1 MEIKKIGFENHLGI
15 GFKRCVY
22 QLALTCINIFMLTL
36 CRLYTNNLTPFP
48 PTQCRHESVR
58 MKRKIL
64 KDFFAF
70 VSNYYYIFVIPL
82 LSIAV
87 FFVSQYLTRGISYF
101 IGKNGIKWG
110 FLSFMAILQFFVS
123 IMITWSVLSAF
134 SSDFLSEYETIK
146 MTSIIIIGG
155 APFNITILVWVA
167 LKLETYRLMKKRY
180 GKEFKDDT
188 FFQKIEDIER
198 KEDESI
204 KEAIKEKKTKDKD
217 GLDFAST

>member
-1 MEIKKIGFENHLGI
+1 MK
-15 GFKRCVY
+15 
-22 QLALTCINIFMLTL
+22 
-36 CRLYTNNLTPFP
+36 PFFNF
-48 PTQCRHESVR
+48 
-58 MKRKIL
+58 I
-64 KDFFAF
+64 
-70 VSNYYYIFVIPL
+70 SNYYYIFVIPL

-87 FFVSQYLTRGISYF
+87 FFVSQYLTRGINYF

-110 FLSFMAILQFFVS
+110 FLSFMAVLQFFVS

-180 GKEFKDDT
+180 GKEFKDDS
-188 FFQKIEDIER
+188 FFQKIEAIER
-198 KEDESI
+198 NENESI
-204 KEAIKEKKTKDKD
+204 KEGIKTKEKLHKENTQKDTNEKE
-217 GLDFAST
+217 

>member
-1 MEIKKIGFENHLGI
+1 
-15 GFKRCVY
+15 
-22 QLALTCINIFMLTL
+22 
-36 CRLYTNNLTPFP
+36 
-48 PTQCRHESVR
+48 
-58 MKRKIL
+58 MKA
-64 KDFFAF
+64 FFAF
-70 VSNYYYIFVIPL
+70 ISNYYYIFVVPL

-87 FFVSQYLTRGISYF
+87 FFVSQYLTRGINYF

-146 MTSIIIIGG
+146 ITAIIIIGG

-167 LKLETYRLMKKRY
+167 LKLETYRLMRKRY

-188 FFQKIEDIER
+188 FFEKIEAIER
-198 KEDESI
+198 NENESI

-217 GLDFAST
+217 VLTLPQHDKENT

>member
-1 MEIKKIGFENHLGI
+1 M
-15 GFKRCVY
+15 
-22 QLALTCINIFMLTL
+22 
-36 CRLYTNNLTPFP
+36 
-48 PTQCRHESVR
+48 
-58 MKRKIL
+58 
-64 KDFFAF
+64 
-70 VSNYYYIFVIPL
+70 PL

-87 FFVSQYLTRGISYF
+87 FFVSQYLTRGINYF

-110 FLSFMAILQFFVS
+110 FLSFMAVLQFFVS

-180 GKEFKDDT
+180 GKEFKDDS
-188 FFQKIEDIER
+188 FFQKVEAIEISEN
-198 KEDESI
+198 EII
-204 KEAIKEKKTKDKD
+204 KEAIKTKEKLHKENTQKDTNEKE
-217 GLDFAST
+217 

>member
-1 MEIKKIGFENHLGI
+1 M
-15 GFKRCVY
+15 
-22 QLALTCINIFMLTL
+22 
-36 CRLYTNNLTPFP
+36 
-48 PTQCRHESVR
+48 
-58 MKRKIL
+58 

-70 VSNYYYIFVIPL
+70 VSNYYYVFVIPL

-87 FFVSQYLTRGISYF
+87 FFVSQYLTRGINYF
-101 IGKNGIKWG
+101 IGPNGIKWG

-180 GKEFKDDT
+180 GNEFKDDA
-188 FFQKIEDIER
+188 FFQKIEAIER
-198 KEDESI
+198 KEDECTQESI
-204 KEAIKEKKTKDKD
+204 KEKIN
-217 GLDFAST
+217 

>member
-1 MEIKKIGFENHLGI
+1 M
-15 GFKRCVY
+15 
-22 QLALTCINIFMLTL
+22 
-36 CRLYTNNLTPFP
+36 
-48 PTQCRHESVR
+48 
-58 MKRKIL
+58 
-64 KDFFAF
+64 
-70 VSNYYYIFVIPL
+70 PL

-87 FFVSQYLTRGISYF
+87 FFVSQYLTRGINYF
-101 IGKNGIKWG
+101 IGANGIKWG

-180 GKEFKDDT
+180 GKEFKDDA

-198 KEDESI
+198 SENESI
-204 KEAIKEKKTKDKD
+204 KEAIKTKEKPHKENTQKDTNEKE
-217 GLDFAST
+217 

>member
-1 MEIKKIGFENHLGI
+1 MKP
-15 GFKRCVY
+15 
-22 QLALTCINIFMLTL
+22 IFT
-36 CRLYTNNLTPFP
+36 F
-48 PTQCRHESVR
+48 
-58 MKRKIL
+58 I
-64 KDFFAF
+64 
-70 VSNYYYIFVIPL
+70 SNYYYIFVVPL

-87 FFVSQYLTRGISYF
+87 FFVSQYLTRGINYF

-180 GKEFKDDT
+180 GKEFKDDA
-188 FFQKIEDIER
+188 FFQKIEAIER
-198 KEDESI
+198 NENESI
-204 KEAIKEKKTKDKD
+204 KEGIKTKEKPHKENTQKDTNEKE
-217 GLDFAST
+217 

>member
-1 MEIKKIGFENHLGI
+1 MKP
-15 GFKRCVY
+15 
-22 QLALTCINIFMLTL
+22 IFT
-36 CRLYTNNLTPFP
+36 F
-48 PTQCRHESVR
+48 
-58 MKRKIL
+58 I
-64 KDFFAF
+64 
-70 VSNYYYIFVIPL
+70 SNYYYIFVVPL

-87 FFVSQYLTRGISYF
+87 FFVSQYLTRGINYF
-101 IGKNGIKWG
+101 IGNNGIKWG

-180 GKEFKDDT
+180 GKEFKDDA

-198 KEDESI
+198 SENESI
-204 KEAIKEKKTKDKD
+204 KEAIKTKEKLHKENTQKDTNEKE
-217 GLDFAST
+217 

>member
-1 MEIKKIGFENHLGI
+1 MN
-15 GFKRCVY
+15 
-22 QLALTCINIFMLTL
+22 
-36 CRLYTNNLTPFP
+36 
-48 PTQCRHESVR
+48 
-58 MKRKIL
+58 RKIL

-70 VSNYYYIFVIPL
+70 VSNYYYVFVIPL

-87 FFVSQYLTRGISYF
+87 FFVSQYLTRGINYF
-101 IGKNGIKWG
+101 IGPNGIKWG

-180 GKEFKDDT
+180 GKEFKDDA

-204 KEAIKEKKTKDKD
+204 KEAIKEKKN
-217 GLDFAST
+217 

>member
-1 MEIKKIGFENHLGI
+1 MKPI
-15 GFKRCVY
+15 
-22 QLALTCINIFMLTL
+22 LTFI
-36 CRLYTNNLTPFP
+36 
-48 PTQCRHESVR
+48 
-58 MKRKIL
+58 
-64 KDFFAF
+64 
-70 VSNYYYIFVIPL
+70 SNYYYIFVVPL

-87 FFVSQYLTRGISYF
+87 FFVSQYLTRGINYF
-101 IGKNGIKWG
+101 IGNNGIKWG

-180 GKEFKDDT
+180 GKEFKDDA

-198 KEDESI
+198 NENESI
-204 KEAIKEKKTKDKD
+204 KEGIKTKEKLHKENTQKDTNEKE
-217 GLDFAST
+217 

>member
-1 MEIKKIGFENHLGI
+1 MKP
-15 GFKRCVY
+15 
-22 QLALTCINIFMLTL
+22 IFT
-36 CRLYTNNLTPFP
+36 F
-48 PTQCRHESVR
+48 
-58 MKRKIL
+58 I
-64 KDFFAF
+64 
-70 VSNYYYIFVIPL
+70 SNYYYIFVVPL

-87 FFVSQYLTRGISYF
+87 FFVSQYLTRGINYF

-110 FLSFMAILQFFVS
+110 FLSFMAVLQFFVS

-180 GKEFKDDT
+180 GKEFKDDS
-188 FFQKIEDIER
+188 FFEKVEATER
-198 KEDESI
+198 SENESI
-204 KEAIKEKKTKDKD
+204 KEAIKTKEKPHKENTQKDTNEKD
-217 GLDFAST
+217 

>member
-1 MEIKKIGFENHLGI
+1 MN
-15 GFKRCVY
+15 
-22 QLALTCINIFMLTL
+22 
-36 CRLYTNNLTPFP
+36 
-48 PTQCRHESVR
+48 
-58 MKRKIL
+58 RKIL

-70 VSNYYYIFVIPL
+70 VSNYYYVFVIPL

-87 FFVSQYLTRGISYF
+87 FFVSQYLTRGINYF
-101 IGKNGIKWG
+101 IGANGIKWG

-180 GKEFKDDT
+180 GKEFKDDA

-204 KEAIKEKKTKDKD
+204 KEAIKEKKN
-217 GLDFAST
+217 

>member
-1 MEIKKIGFENHLGI
+1 MKP
-15 GFKRCVY
+15 
-22 QLALTCINIFMLTL
+22 IFT
-36 CRLYTNNLTPFP
+36 F
-48 PTQCRHESVR
+48 
-58 MKRKIL
+58 I
-64 KDFFAF
+64 
-70 VSNYYYIFVIPL
+70 SNYYYIFVIPL

-87 FFVSQYLTRGISYF
+87 FFVSQYLTRGINYF
-101 IGKNGIKWG
+101 IGPNGIKWG

-180 GKEFKDDT
+180 GKEFKDDA

-198 KEDESI
+198 SENESI
-204 KEAIKEKKTKDKD
+204 KEAIKTKEKLHKENTQKDTNEKD
-217 GLDFAST
+217 

>member
-1 MEIKKIGFENHLGI
+1 MKPI
-15 GFKRCVY
+15 
-22 QLALTCINIFMLTL
+22 LTFI
-36 CRLYTNNLTPFP
+36 
-48 PTQCRHESVR
+48 
-58 MKRKIL
+58 
-64 KDFFAF
+64 
-70 VSNYYYIFVIPL
+70 SNYYYIFVIPL

-87 FFVSQYLTRGISYF
+87 FFVSQYLTRGINYF
-101 IGKNGIKWG
+101 IGANGIKWG

-180 GKEFKDDT
+180 GKEFKDDA

-198 KEDESI
+198 SENESI
-204 KEAIKEKKTKDKD
+204 KEAIKTKEKLHKENTQKDTNEKE
-217 GLDFAST
+217 

>member
-1 MEIKKIGFENHLGI
+1 MKP
-15 GFKRCVY
+15 
-22 QLALTCINIFMLTL
+22 IFT
-36 CRLYTNNLTPFP
+36 F
-48 PTQCRHESVR
+48 
-58 MKRKIL
+58 I
-64 KDFFAF
+64 
-70 VSNYYYIFVIPL
+70 SNYYYIFVVPL

-87 FFVSQYLTRGISYF
+87 FFVSQYLTRGINYF
-101 IGKNGIKWG
+101 IGANGIKWG

-146 MTSIIIIGG
+146 MTAIIIIGG

-180 GKEFKDDT
+180 GKEFKDDA

-198 KEDESI
+198 SENESI
-204 KEAIKEKKTKDKD
+204 KEGIKEKKTKDKD
-217 GLDFAST
+217 DDKEKVEHDKENTQKDNR

>member
-1 MEIKKIGFENHLGI
+1 MN
-15 GFKRCVY
+15 
-22 QLALTCINIFMLTL
+22 
-36 CRLYTNNLTPFP
+36 
-48 PTQCRHESVR
+48 
-58 MKRKIL
+58 RKIL

-70 VSNYYYIFVIPL
+70 VSNYYYVFVIPL

-87 FFVSQYLTRGISYF
+87 FFVSQYLTRGINYF
-101 IGKNGIKWG
+101 IGPNGIKWG

-180 GKEFKDDT
+180 GKEFKDDA

-204 KEAIKEKKTKDKD
+204 KEAIKEQKN
-217 GLDFAST
+217 

>member
-1 MEIKKIGFENHLGI
+1 M
-15 GFKRCVY
+15 
-22 QLALTCINIFMLTL
+22 
-36 CRLYTNNLTPFP
+36 
-48 PTQCRHESVR
+48 
-58 MKRKIL
+58 
-64 KDFFAF
+64 
-70 VSNYYYIFVIPL
+70 PL

-87 FFVSQYLTRGISYF
+87 FFVSQYLTRGINYF

-110 FLSFMAILQFFVS
+110 FLSFMAVLQFFVS

-180 GKEFKDDT
+180 GKEFKDDS
-188 FFQKIEDIER
+188 FFEKVEATER
-198 KEDESI
+198 SENESI
-204 KEAIKEKKTKDKD
+204 KEAIKTKEKPHKENTQKDTNEKD
-217 GLDFAST
+217 

>member
-1 MEIKKIGFENHLGI
+1 MKP
-15 GFKRCVY
+15 
-22 QLALTCINIFMLTL
+22 IFT
-36 CRLYTNNLTPFP
+36 F
-48 PTQCRHESVR
+48 
-58 MKRKIL
+58 I
-64 KDFFAF
+64 
-70 VSNYYYIFVIPL
+70 SNYYYLFVIPL

-87 FFVSQYLTRGISYF
+87 FFVSQYLTRGINYF
-101 IGKNGIKWG
+101 IGPNGIKWG

-180 GKEFKDDT
+180 GKEFKDDA

-198 KEDESI
+198 NENESI
-204 KEAIKEKKTKDKD
+204 KEAIKEKKN
-217 GLDFAST
+217 

>member
-1 MEIKKIGFENHLGI
+1 MKP
-15 GFKRCVY
+15 
-22 QLALTCINIFMLTL
+22 IFT
-36 CRLYTNNLTPFP
+36 F
-48 PTQCRHESVR
+48 
-58 MKRKIL
+58 I
-64 KDFFAF
+64 
-70 VSNYYYIFVIPL
+70 SNYYYIFVIPL

-87 FFVSQYLTRGISYF
+87 FFVSQYLTRGINYF
-101 IGKNGIKWG
+101 IGANGIKWG

-180 GKEFKDDT
+180 GKEFKDDS
-188 FFQKIEDIER
+188 FFQKIEAIER
-198 KEDESI
+198 NENESI
-204 KEAIKEKKTKDKD
+204 KEGIKTKEKLHKENTQKDTNEKE
-217 GLDFAST
+217 

>member
-1 MEIKKIGFENHLGI
+1 MKP
-15 GFKRCVY
+15 
-22 QLALTCINIFMLTL
+22 IFT
-36 CRLYTNNLTPFP
+36 F
-48 PTQCRHESVR
+48 
-58 MKRKIL
+58 I
-64 KDFFAF
+64 
-70 VSNYYYIFVIPL
+70 SNYYYIFVVPL

-87 FFVSQYLTRGISYF
+87 FFVSQYLTRGINYF

-110 FLSFMAILQFFVS
+110 FLSFMAVLQFFVS

-180 GKEFKDDT
+180 GKEFKDDS
-188 FFQKIEDIER
+188 FFEKVEAIER
-198 KEDESI
+198 SENESI
-204 KEAIKEKKTKDKD
+204 KEAIKTKEKPHKENTQKDTNEKD
-217 GLDFAST
+217 